1 MSQMAMMKALKCHI
15 KRAHEVFEVDAHTIP
30 IDWRTMNM
38 HKVSIVD
45 TGAYTWM
52 TRIRGGS

>member
-1 MSQMAMMKALKCHI
+1 MAMMKALKCHI
-15 KRAHEVFEVDAHTIP
+15 KCAHEVVEVDAHTNS
-30 IDWRTMNM
+30 IDRRTMNM

-45 TGAYTWM
+45 IGAYTWM

>member
-1 MSQMAMMKALKCHI
+1 MAMMKALKCHI